1 MNAVNGFLEGFFL
14 ATFKINNLV
23 FYGNDVGV
31 VNDKEVQEADA
42 CVGLTRIDV
51 LLPLLQKN
59 DIYWPCYKLDG
70 VCCRDFIS

>member
-31 VNDKEVQEADA
+31 VNDKEVKR
-42 CVGLTRIDV
+42 C
-51 LLPLLQKN
+51 
-59 DIYWPCYKLDG
+59 
-70 VCCRDFIS
+70 